1 MFPREHPDI
10 NQAYITYAKY
20 YDDNI
25 IIDDVGAYRRLIA
38 QVKYS
43 QENEIMFYTVT
54 WGHQILNQ
62 RCIPISELET
72 VTYIENI
79 HGLLCQQFISG
90 NRHFIFGILGCIV
103 SHYDKKHT
111 IVSSKSERNDNLP
124 ATIYIW
130 I

>member
-1 MFPREHPDI
+1 MYSREHPNID
-10 NQAYITYAKY
+10 QVYATYAKY

-25 IIDDVGAYRRLIA
+25 IINTIKAHQRLVA
-38 QVKYS
+38 QIKYN
-43 QENEIMFYTVT
+43 QEEGNMYYTIT
-54 WGHQILNQ
+54 WGHQLLN
-62 RCIPISELET
+62 RKYIPISDLEN

-79 HGLLCQQFISG
+79 NGLIHNVVVSG

-103 SHYDKKHT
+103 HHYQKKHT
-111 IVSSKSERNDNLP
+111 IVSSKVERNDNLP